1 VQHPLFPCLPV
12 SLSTPIIKDT
22 PMSVLDLF
30 NLTGQVAIVTG
41 GARGLGRQ
49 MALALV
55 EAGADVAICDL
66 LEEEGRR
73 TATELAVLGRRTLFG
88 RVDVTRADEIEAFI
102 GQVAERLGKIDIL
115 VNNAGMSSDGLALQE
130 EPDDAWRRM
139 LDTNL
144 SSMFY
149 VGKRVAQHMIERGA
163 GGVIIN
169 MASINSL
176 VISNIAPRHNV
187 PYCVAKAGVAQLT
200 RGMAADWAPYGVR
213 VNAIAPGAMLTAQT
227 AASRKYP
234 EIMERIITNTPMK
247 RYGEEEE
254 IKGLVVYLASPA
266 SSFMTG
272 SLVVMDGGTT
282 IW

>member
-1 VQHPLFPCLPV
+1 
-12 SLSTPIIKDT
+12 
-22 PMSVLDLF
+22 MNVLDLF

-49 MALALV
+49 MALALA

-66 LEEEGRR
+66 LAEDGER
-73 TATELAVLGRRTLFG
+73 TAAELADLGRRSFFG
-88 RVDVTRADEIEAFI
+88 RVDVTRVDEIEAFV
-102 GQVAERLGKIDIL
+102 GQVIERLGKIDIL
-115 VNNAGMSSDGLALQE
+115 VNNAGMSSDGLALHE

-139 LDTNL
+139 IDTNL

-149 VGKRVAQHMIERGA
+149 FGKRVAQHMIERQQADERQQAGGGA

-176 VISNIAPRHNV
+176 VISNIAPRHNT

-200 RGMAADWAPYGVR
+200 RGMAADWAPYGIR
-213 VNAIAPGAMLTAQT
+213 ANAIAPGTMLTAQT

-234 EIMERIITNTPMK
+234 EIVERIIANTPMK
-247 RYGEEEE
+247 RYGEEDE

>member
-1 VQHPLFPCLPV
+1 
-12 SLSTPIIKDT
+12 
-22 PMSVLDLF
+22 MNVLDLF

-49 MALALV
+49 MALALA

-66 LEEEGRR
+66 LEEDGQR
-73 TATELAVLGRRTLFG
+73 TAAELAALGRRSLFG
-88 RVDVTRADEIEAFI
+88 KVDVTCVDEIEAFV
-102 GQVAERLGKIDIL
+102 GQVIERLGKIDIL
-115 VNNAGMSSDGLALQE
+115 VNNAGMSSDGLALDE

-139 LDTNL
+139 IDTNL

-149 VGKRVAQHMIERGA
+149 FGKRVARHMIERQQAGGGA

-187 PYCVAKAGVAQLT
+187 SYCVAKAGVAQLT
-200 RGMAADWAPYGVR
+200 RGMAADWVSYGVR
-213 VNAIAPGAMLTAQT
+213 VNAIAPGTMLTAQT

-234 EIMERIITNTPMK
+234 EIVERIVANTPMK
-247 RYGEEEE
+247 RYGKEEE

>member
-1 VQHPLFPCLPV
+1 
-12 SLSTPIIKDT
+12 
-22 PMSVLDLF
+22 MSVLDLF

-41 GARGLGRQ
+41 AARGLGRQ
-49 MALALV
+49 IALALA

-66 LEEEGRR
+66 LEEEGQRV
-73 TATELAVLGRRTLFG
+73 AAELAALGRRSFFG
-88 RVDVTRADEIEAFI
+88 KADVTRTDEIEAFVE
-102 GQVAERLGKIDIL
+102 QVVKRLGKIDIL
-115 VNNAGMSSDGLALQE
+115 VNNAGMPSDGLALDD

-149 VGKRVAQHMIERGA
+149 FGKRAAKQMIGQGQ

-169 MASINSL
+169 IASINAL
-176 VISNIAPRHNV
+176 VISNITPRHNV
-187 PYCVAKAGVAQLT
+187 PYCVAKTGVAGLT
-200 RGMAADWAPYGVR
+200 RGMAADWAQHGIR
-213 VNAIAPGAMLTAQT
+213 VNAIAPGYIRTAQT
-227 AASRKYP
+227 AASRQYP
-234 EIMERIITNTPMK
+234 EIVERIITNTPMK
-247 RYGEEEE
+247 RYGTEEE

>member
-1 VQHPLFPCLPV
+1 
-12 SLSTPIIKDT
+12 
-22 PMSVLDLF
+22 MSVLDLF
-30 NLTGQVAIVTG
+30 SLAGQVAIVTG

-49 MALALV
+49 MALALA

-66 LEEEGRR
+66 LQEEGQQV
-73 TATELAVLGRRTLFG
+73 AGEVAALGRRSFFG
-88 RVDVTRADEIEAFI
+88 KVDVTRSDEIEPFV
-102 GQVAERLGKIDIL
+102 GQVVERLGKVDIL
-115 VNNAGMSSDGLALQE
+115 VNNAGMPSDGLVLDE

-139 LDTNL
+139 IDTNL

-149 VGKRVAQHMIERGA
+149 FGKRVAKHMIERGE
-163 GGVIIN
+163 GGVMIN

-200 RGMAADWAPYGVR
+200 RGMAADWVPYGIR
-213 VNAIAPGAMLTAQT
+213 VNAIAPGTMLTVQT

-234 EIMERIITNTPMK
+234 EIVDRIVANTPMK
-247 RYGEEEE
+247 RYGDEEE

>member
-1 VQHPLFPCLPV
+1 M
-12 SLSTPIIKDT
+12 T
-22 PMSVLDLF
+22 
-30 NLTGQVAIVTG
+30 
-41 GARGLGRQ
+41 
-49 MALALV
+49 
-55 EAGADVAICDL
+55 
-66 LEEEGRR
+66 
-73 TATELAVLGRRTLFG
+73 
-88 RVDVTRADEIEAFI
+88 RVDEIEAFV
-102 GQVAERLGKIDIL
+102 GQVVERLGKIDIL
-115 VNNAGMSSDGLALQE
+115 VNNAGMSSDGLALDE

-149 VGKRVAQHMIERGA
+149 FGKRVARHMIERQQA

-169 MASINSL
+169 MGSINSL

-200 RGMAADWAPYGVR
+200 RGMAADWVSYGIR
-213 VNAIAPGAMLTAQT
+213 VNAGTMLTAQT

-234 EIMERIITNTPMK
+234 EIMERIIANTPMK

-266 SSFMTG
+266 SAFMTG
-272 SLVVMDGGTT
+272 SLVVMDGGVT

>member
-1 VQHPLFPCLPV
+1 
-12 SLSTPIIKDT
+12 
-22 PMSVLDLF
+22 
-30 NLTGQVAIVTG
+30 
-41 GARGLGRQ
+41 
-49 MALALV
+49 
-55 EAGADVAICDL
+55 
-66 LEEEGRR
+66 
-73 TATELAVLGRRTLFG
+73 
-88 RVDVTRADEIEAFI
+88 
-102 GQVAERLGKIDIL
+102 

-200 RGMAADWAPYGVR
+200 RGMAADWAPYGVW

-266 SSFMTG
+266 SSFVTG

>member
-1 VQHPLFPCLPV
+1 
-12 SLSTPIIKDT
+12 
-22 PMSVLDLF
+22 MSVLDLF
-30 NLTGQVAIVTG
+30 TLTDQVAIVTG
-41 GARGLGRQ
+41 AARGLGRQ
-49 MALALV
+49 MALALA
-55 EAGADVAICDL
+55 EAGADMAICDL

-73 TATELAVLGRRTLFG
+73 VAAELAALGRQSFFG
-88 RVDVTRADEIEAFI
+88 KVDVTRVDEIETFI
-102 GQVAERLGKIDIL
+102 AQVVERLGKIDIL
-115 VNNAGMSSDGLALQE
+115 VNNAGISSDGLALDK

-139 LDTNL
+139 IDTNL
-144 SSMFY
+144 LSMFY
-149 VGKRVAQHMIERGA
+149 FGKRVARHMIDREA

-200 RGMAADWAPYGVR
+200 RGMAADWAPYGIR
-213 VNAIAPGAMLTAQT
+213 ANAIAPGTMLTAQT
-227 AASRKYP
+227 AASRQYP
-234 EIMERIITNTPMK
+234 EIMERIIANTPMK

-254 IKGLVVYLASPA
+254 IKGLVVYLASRA